1 MMSVTG
7 VLFRTCALE
16 LGLLL
21 LKSLLKLFILFF
33 LLLLNFLFYKLLLM
47 ILLLLVLFIVN
58 CRDILLTQISRF
70 QYFLSIILHNIF
82 EHILKINKPSVLF
95 VLVHLLSADKTHAVY
110 IKLLDYCAMAVNKV
124 RHQRLKLLLFVNEGL
139 WLRLLVWV
147 LVFIVLNLYVIL
159 GELLLV
165 IFLIFLFN
173 NFNLLQSLTLFLY
186 YVLILSFLF

>member
-1 MMSVTG
+1 MLNYGMCNYMMSVTG
-7 VLFRTCALE
+7 VLFRTCAFKLV
-16 LGLLL
+16 L
-21 LKSLLKLFILFF
+21 LKSLLNLFIF
-33 LLLLNFLFYKLLLM
+33 LSNLNFFFYTFFLM

-58 CRDILLTQISRF
+58 CRDILLTQIIIKF

-139 WLRLLVWV
+139 
-147 LVFIVLNLYVIL
+147 
-159 GELLLV
+159 
-165 IFLIFLFN
+165 
-173 NFNLLQSLTLFLY
+173 
-186 YVLILSFLF
+186 